1 MQTKGWAEH
10 HSDVIMSQYEE
21 MLGQIKRHSVSNIQM
36 GWYVY
41 LTVAV
46 TEASGIATFSLT
58 WVSQDSWLENIIGGS
73 TGVYIHTGNGKE
85 QVFFRDQIFPV
96 PVPSKKEQNS
106 RDRDATLCHKVKS
119 SCSMEFWDSLY
130 IRSVCASPN
139 VTEALP
145 TKVPLT
151 NFRQES
157 FVDLDSSN
165 TCVRIAL
172 HDQALR

>member
-1 MQTKGWAEH
+1 MKKSGKFPGIIWYRYQIHGNFPVPVANSREFSGTGTK
-10 HSDVIMSQYEE
+10 
-21 MLGQIKRHSVSNIQM
+21 
-36 GWYVY
+36 
-41 LTVAV
+41 
-46 TEASGIATFSLT
+46 
-58 WVSQDSWLENIIGGS
+58 
-73 TGVYIHTGNGKE
+73 
-85 QVFFRDQIFPV
+85 FFLYWFRYFFWDQIFSV

-145 TKVPLT
+145 TKIPLT

-165 TCVRIAL
+165 TCVKIAL
-172 HDQALR
+172 HDQIPR